1 MPSSSRSEL
10 KLNTRALPLVV
21 ALLIALQLIVPYHGW
36 MMLLVGLGGAWL
48 IAYFWARALARG
60 LRLTRELRFGW
71 AQVGDHLEER
81 FTLSNASWLPALWV
95 EIADHSTLP
104 GHAASLATG
113 VDGGSDNSW
122 IIKSVC
128 ARRGAFT
135 LGPTTL
141 CTSDPFSI
149 YTVTLEN
156 SATTNM
162 MVMPPIV
169 PLPRIEIAP
178 GGRAGEGAR
187 RADSFERAI
196 SAKGVRQYAPG
207 DHLNAIHWRAS
218 AHHDSLLV
226 RLFDSTP
233 ASDWWILLDLNQRA
247 QIGVGQNSTMEH
259 AIILAASLADRG
271 LRAGRAVGLV
281 TFTDNLI
288 WLPPQS
294 GETRR
299 WEILRALAL
308 VSPGTRPLVELLA
321 QMQASFKQR
330 TSLIVITPDA
340 RPNPLA
346 PFPPREGGW
355 GDRSNWIAQL
365 IPLRWRGIVPT
376 ILLLD
381 PLSFGGKTDP
391 RGALAALADLEIA
404 RHVITRE
411 VLDRPEAQPGLRG
424 HRDWQVT
431 PLGRVL
437 PRRVSRDAA
446 WRTLDSLT
454 VRQ

>member
-1 MPSSSRSEL
+1 MQSPVKPRL
-10 KLNTRALPLVV
+10 KLNPRLLPIVV
-21 ALLIALQLIVPYHGW
+21 ALLVALQLIVPYHGW
-36 MMLLVGLGGAWL
+36 MMLLIGLGGAWL

-71 AQVGDHLEER
+71 AQVGDQLEER
-81 FTLSNASWLPALWV
+81 FTLSNTSWLPALWV

-113 VDGGSDNSW
+113 VDGTSNNSW

-141 CTSDPFSI
+141 RAGDPFSI
-149 YTVTLEN
+149 YTITLEN

-196 SAKGVRQYAPG
+196 SAKGVREYAPG

-233 ASDWWILLDLNQRA
+233 ASDWWILLDLNARA
-247 QIGVGQNSTMEH
+247 QIGAGQNSTMEH

-271 LRAGRAVGLV
+271 LRAGHAVGLV

-299 WEILRALAL
+299 WEILRALAIA
-308 VSPGTRPLVELLA
+308 SPGARSLAELLA
-321 QMQASFKQR
+321 QLQASFKQR
-330 TSLIVITPDA
+330 TSLIIITPDA
-340 RPNPLA
+340 RA
-346 PFPPREGGW
+346 
-355 GDRSNWIAQL
+355 DWIAQL
-365 IPLRWRGIVPT
+365 LPLRWRGIVPT

-381 PLSFGGKTDP
+381 PISFGGTMDA
-391 RGALAALADLEIA
+391 RGALSALADLEIA

-437 PRRVSRDAA
+437 PRRVSHHAA
-446 WRTLDSLT
+446 WRTLT
-454 VRQ
+454 

>member
-1 MPSSSRSEL
+1 
-10 KLNTRALPLVV
+10 
-21 ALLIALQLIVPYHGW
+21 
-36 MMLLVGLGGAWL
+36 
-48 IAYFWARALARG
+48 
-60 LRLTRELRFGW
+60 
-71 AQVGDHLEER
+71 
-81 FTLSNASWLPALWV
+81 
-95 EIADHSTLP
+95 
-104 GHAASLATG
+104 
-113 VDGGSDNSW
+113 
-122 IIKSVC
+122 
-128 ARRGAFT
+128 
-135 LGPTTL
+135 
-141 CTSDPFSI
+141 SDPFSI
-149 YTVTLEN
+149 YTITLEN

-196 SAKGVRQYAPG
+196 SAKGVREYAPG

-271 LRAGRAVGLV
+271 LRAGHAVGLV

-308 VSPGTRPLVELLA
+308 VSPGTRPLAELLA

-340 RPNPLA
+340 RA
-346 PFPPREGGW
+346 
-355 GDRSNWIAQL
+355 DWIAQL

-381 PLSFGGKTDP
+381 PLSFGGKADP

-404 RHVITRE
+404 RHVITRQ

-446 WRTLDSLT
+446 WRTLA
-454 VRQ
+454 